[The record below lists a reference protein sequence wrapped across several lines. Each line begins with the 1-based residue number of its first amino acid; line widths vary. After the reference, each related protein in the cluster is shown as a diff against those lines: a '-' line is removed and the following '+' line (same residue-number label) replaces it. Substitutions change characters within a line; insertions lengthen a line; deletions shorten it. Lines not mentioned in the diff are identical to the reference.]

1 MRRALRALSSV
12 LIVTGVLLV
21 LDAVLTV
28 VWQEP
33 VTAIYAKVHQ
43 NELGGDLKKLD
54 RAPVTP
60 SDARILR
67 LLHADSERIA
77 FLARS
82 LRRHARD
89 GQAIGRIR
97 IPHIHASY
105 VMVEGTD
112 GASLR
117 KGPGHY
123 PATPFPGMP
132 GTVGVAGHRT
142 TYLAPF
148 NKLDKLRK
156 GDEVQLEMPYALV
169 TYRVEQTRI
178 VPPTAVWVTRR
189 VGYDRLVMT
198 ACHPKYSAAK
208 RIVVFARQVSETLRG
223 AGARLSA
230 RSQ

>member
-1 MRRALRALSSV
+1 MRRALRGLSSV
-12 LIVTGVLLV
+12 LIATGVLLV

-33 VTAIYAKVHQ
+33 VTAIYGKVRQ
-43 NELGGDLKKLD
+43 GELGGDLDKLN
-54 RAPVTP
+54 RQPLSP
-60 SDARILR
+60 SDRGALQV
-67 LLHADSERIA
+67 LHSDAERIA

-82 LRRHARD
+82 MRRHVEE
-89 GQAIGRIR
+89 GQAIGRLR
-97 IPHIHASY
+97 IPHIHANY
-105 VMVEGTD
+105 VMVEGTAAAD
-112 GASLR
+112 LR

-132 GTVGVAGHRT
+132 GTVGIAGHRT

-156 GDEVQLEMPYALV
+156 GDEVRLEMPYAVV
-169 TYRVEQTRI
+169 TYRVEGTRI
-178 VPPTAVWVTRR
+178 VKPTALWVTRR

-208 RIVVFARQVSETLRG
+208 RIVVFAREASAVV
-223 AGARLSA
+223 SA
-230 RSQ
+230 RIH